1 MTEEEKK
8 GEEETNTDLGFEAI
22 INNDKLKECKNG
34 CRQKAIFYC
43 AKECKEYKTYCLK
56 CIEQHK
62 HEPISIFTA
71 KIDKKKDVE
80 FII

>member
-34 CRQKAIFYC
+34 CR
-43 AKECKEYKTYCLK
+43 
-56 CIEQHK
+56 
-62 HEPISIFTA
+62 
-71 KIDKKKDVE
+71 
-80 FII
+80 